1 MDPIIDKINEIEQ
14 AASRIL
20 DDAAKANREL
30 DAAHEVRLRAA
41 DLEIEEDTERQ
52 IKELQQELQQKLED
66 EEKLLEAGA
75 GQTLQQLETYYREN
89 RKALT
94 DSIYNSIIRK

>member
-1 MDPIIDKINEIEQ
+1 MDPIIDKINDIEQ

-20 DDAAKANREL
+20 DDAARANREL
-30 DAAHEVRLRAA
+30 DAAHEVRLKAA

-52 IKELQQELQQKLED
+52 LSELQQALQKKLDD
-66 EEKLLEAGA
+66 EEKTLSADAGA
-75 GQTLQQLETYYREN
+75 ALQQLESYYREN
-89 RKALT
+89 RQALA